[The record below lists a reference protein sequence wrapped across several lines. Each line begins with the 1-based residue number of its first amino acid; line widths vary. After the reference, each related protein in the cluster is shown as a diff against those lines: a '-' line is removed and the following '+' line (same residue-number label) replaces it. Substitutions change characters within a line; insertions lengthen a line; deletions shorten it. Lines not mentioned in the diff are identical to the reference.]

1 MKHKK
6 YTPIQSWSKNT
17 NSLSTVNGEHPR
29 ERLKLKTHSMVKLL
43 VKFSSQPPDD
53 LEDAVISAQNAFAET
68 QKLPSY
74 KRAEILEFIS
84 NEISKRRE
92 EFAEMI
98 TKEMGKPILF
108 SRAEVDRAI
117 FTFKIASEEAKRIN
131 GEIIPLDLAS
141 HSERRYGFVK
151 RFPIGVI
158 LAITP
163 FNFPLN
169 LVAHKVAPAIATG
182 NAIILKPSSQA
193 PIVSIMLAEIIEKS
207 SYPTG
212 GFNLVPC
219 KSDEIELLVRDDRIK
234 MVTFTGSSEVGW
246 KLKNISGKKKITL
259 ELGGNAAVVVEP
271 DANLDYAVKRIALGS
286 FAQAGQSCIAVQRI
300 YVHKDIYP
308 EFEKRFIEETKK
320 LKVGNPFEPD
330 TIVGPL
336 VDENAAIKTEN
347 WVNEA
352 LKNGAKALIGGKR
365 NGTLYEPT
373 ILVDVKPDM
382 KVSCQ
387 EVFAPVVTLEKYDSF
402 EEAIDKVNDSRYGLQ
417 AGVFTN
423 DIRKIFYAFEKIEV
437 GGVII
442 NDYPTYRIDHMPYGG
457 VKDSGSGREGLKY
470 AIEEM
475 TEIKLMVLNFI

>member
-1 MKHKK
+1 MVKEYKFF
-6 YTPIQSWSKNT
+6 I
-17 NSLSTVNGEHPR
+17 NGEWRTSPR
-29 ERLKLKTHSMVKLL
+29 KVQIKNPFNGEIVGEVFFAT
-43 VKFSSQPPDD
+43 PDD
-53 LEDAVISAQNAFAET
+53 LEDAVISAQNAFEET
-68 QKLPSY
+68 KKLPSY

-98 TKEMGKPILF
+98 TKEMGKPISF
-108 SRAEVDRAI
+108 SRTEVDRAV

-141 HSERRYGFVK
+141 HSERRYGLVK

-169 LVAHKVAPAIATG
+169 LVAHKVAPAIAAG
-182 NAIILKPSSQA
+182 NSIILKPSSQT

-207 SYPTG
+207 GYPTG

-219 KSDEIELLVRDDRIK
+219 KADEIELLVRDDRIK

-246 KLKNISGKKKITL
+246 KLKNIAGKKRVTL

-300 YVHKDIYP
+300 YVHKDIYS
-308 EFEKRFIEETKK
+308 EFEKRFVEETKK

-330 TIVGPL
+330 TIIGPL

-352 LKNGAKALIGGKR
+352 VQNGAKILIGGKR
-365 NGTLYEPT
+365 NGTFYEPT
-373 ILVDVKPDM
+373 ILVDVKPEM

-402 EEAIDKVNDSRYGLQ
+402 EEAIDKVNNSRYGLQ

-423 DIRKIFYAFEKIEV
+423 DVRKIFYAFEKIDV

-457 VKDSGSGREGLKY
+457 VKDSGFGREGLRY

-475 TEIKLMVLNFI
+475 TELKLMVLNFI